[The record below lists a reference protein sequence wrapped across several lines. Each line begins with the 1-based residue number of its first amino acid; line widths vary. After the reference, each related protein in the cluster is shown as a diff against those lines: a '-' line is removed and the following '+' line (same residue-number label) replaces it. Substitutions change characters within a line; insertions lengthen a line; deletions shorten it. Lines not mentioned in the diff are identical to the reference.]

1 MKMLQHLMQPADEA
15 RDPGMSRRAFLTVTG
30 GATAGLVVGYYLPT
44 SGARAATGDGTFNP
58 FVRIAP
64 DGTVTVLNKHLDM
77 GQGNMTGLLSLVAE
91 ELDANWDQ
99 MNGEFAPSDPKK
111 YANLKWGSVQGTG
124 GSSAIPNSF
133 TQYREAGAAAKAML
147 IAAAAKTWGVKAS
160 EISVENGVIAHPS
173 GKKAGFGEFAAAA
186 SAETPPE
193 KPELKS
199 PDRFRYIG
207 KTGYGRVDS
216 KPKSVGAT
224 VYTQDVDRPGMQV
237 AVVARPPKFGAT
249 VKSVNDTAARDMK
262 GVSGVVEIPQGV
274 AVLADDTWTAMQ
286 ARQALEIAWDETKAE
301 TRSTEQIAE
310 TYREL
315 AEKPGPVAVEGDTDG
330 AFQNAK
336 TVVEAT
342 YEFPYL
348 AHAPMEPMNAV
359 AELTPGQSLE
369 VWTGSQ
375 IQTLDHGT
383 AARIAELPME
393 KVKIH
398 TLYAG
403 GSFGRRA
410 NPTSDFVNEAV
421 HIAKAIDG
429 RAPVKLV
436 WSRED
441 DIKGGYYRPMYVHK
455 VRAGL
460 NDAGEIVAW
469 HHRIVG
475 QSIVK
480 GSPFEGMM
488 KDGIDPTSIEGAS
501 HLPYAV
507 GVHRLELHT
516 TEVGVPVLWWRSV
529 GSTHTAYAVETMMDR
544 LAKASGQDPVE
555 FRLKHIKSSPRD
567 AGVLKLAAEKAGW
580 GKEKLPDDVH
590 RGVAVHKSFGTYVAQ
605 IADVRIR
612 DDGTIKVERVVCAV
626 DLGVAVNPDQVAA
639 QMEGG
644 IGYGLGAVMRNRIDL
659 EGGAVVQSQFYD
671 YEPLRMSD
679 MPAVETHIVPSAEP
693 PTGAGEP
700 GTPPIGPA
708 VANALLWG
716 ADKEIDVLPFSRHGL
731 T

>member
-1 MKMLQHLMQPADEA
+1 MKFLKNMMQPEITPH
-15 RDPGMSRRAFLTVTG
+15 DPGMSRRSFLKVTG
-30 GATAGLVVGYYLPT
+30 GATAGLVVGFSLPVT
-44 SGARAATGDGTFNP
+44 GATAAEGDGTFNP

-91 ELDANWDQ
+91 ELDAAWDQ
-99 MNGEFAPSDPKK
+99 MHGEFAPSDPKK
-111 YANLKWGSVQGTG
+111 YANLNWGVQGTG

-133 TQYREAGAAAKAML
+133 IQYREAGASAKAML
-147 IAAAAKTWGVKAS
+147 IAAAAKSWKVKAS
-160 EISVENGVIAHPS
+160 EITVSDGVIGHKS
-173 GKKAGFGEFAAAA
+173 GKKAGFGDFAALA

-193 KPELKS
+193 KPQLKS
-199 PDRFRYIG
+199 PDQFKFIG
-207 KTGYGRVDS
+207 KTGYGRVDT
-216 KPKSVGAT
+216 KPKSIGGAT
-224 VYTQDVDRPGMQV
+224 YTQDIDRPGMLI
-237 AVVARPPKFGAT
+237 AVVQRPSKFGAT
-249 VKSVNDTAARDMK
+249 VKSVDDKAAREMK
-262 GVSGVVEIPQGV
+262 GVKDVVRIPQGV
-274 AVLADDTWTAMQ
+274 AVLADNTWNAMQ
-286 ARQALEIAWDETKAE
+286 ARSALEITWDETNAE
-301 TRSTEQIAE
+301 TRSTKEIAAH
-310 TYREL
+310 YREL
-315 AEKPGPVAVEGDTDG
+315 SENPGTVAVEGATDA
-330 AFQNAK
+330 AFKNAK
-336 TVVEAT
+336 TMVEAT

-359 AELTPGQSLE
+359 VDLKPGQSLD

-375 IQTLDHGT
+375 LQTLDHNI
-383 AARIAELPME
+383 ASKIAELPIE

-410 NPTSDFVNEAV
+410 NPTSDFINEAV
-421 HIAKAIDG
+421 HIAKAIGG
-429 RAPVKLV
+429 RHPVKLV

-441 DIKGGYYRPMYVHK
+441 DIKGGYYRPLYVHK

-480 GSPFEGMM
+480 GTPFEGGLV
-488 KDGIDPTSIEGAS
+488 KNGIDYTSVEGAS
-501 HLPYAV
+501 HLPYDV
-507 GVHRLELHT
+507 GAHQLELHT
-516 TEVGVPVLWWRSV
+516 TDVGVPVLWWRSV

-544 LAKASGQDPVE
+544 LAKASGQDPVA
-555 FRLKHIKSSPRD
+555 FRLKHMKSNPRET
-567 AGVLKLAAEKAGW
+567 GVLKLAAEKAGW
-580 GKEKLPDDVH
+580 GAKKLADGVH

-605 IADVRIR
+605 IADVHVR
-612 DDGTIKVERVVCAV
+612 DDGTVKVERVTCAV
-626 DLGVAVNPDQVAA
+626 DLGVAVNPDQIAA

-644 IGYGLGAVMRNRIDL
+644 IGYGLGAVLRNRIDIKNG
-659 EGGAVVQSQFYD
+659 EVQQSQFYD

-679 MPAVETHIVPSAEP
+679 MPFVETHIVPSAEA

-708 VANALLWG
+708 VANAILWG
-716 ADKEIDVLPFSRHGL
+716 TGKTIDALPFSKHGL